1 MPRHAVHKAAF
12 KPRESTQGQVRVRVG
27 FGLLIAGIRAAVFNE
42 WQIIEVP
49 VSEWNPRF

>member
-12 KPRESTQGQVRVRVG
+12 KPCESRQGQAHVRVG
-27 FGLLIAGIRAAVFNE
+27 FGLLTTGIQAAVFNE

-49 VSEWNPRF
+49 VSE